1 MDASNIINDTADHTS
16 IKALQVNLCS
26 FMVVSPSFVLGVD
39 ASECSPNSAVALET
53 TTKGNL
59 PDSVAPSNAPL
70 ALNNCMKVEKQLKQK
85 ARMLTRLVRST
96 ATLARLNGHCIP
108 RPLPVL
114 ATA

>member
-1 MDASNIINDTADHTS
+1 MNNTADHTS

-26 FMVVSPSFVLGVD
+26 FVVVSPSFVLGVD

-70 ALNNCMKVEKQLKQK
+70 ALDDCMKVQNQSKQK
-85 ARMLTRLVRST
+85 ASMLTRLVKST
-96 ATLARLNGHCIP
+96 ASLERLNAHCNP
-108 RPLPVL
+108 PPFSVS